1 MATRAAVVL
10 LLLMAAGATGQTL
23 NNQTLAGNYFFRH
36 LLFTTDNSAN
46 IADIR
51 SLWGTMQFD
60 GKGGYSFSG
69 QSAAGT
75 AGPVPMGGSGSYSV
89 SPAGAVTM
97 TNPQQSSLTL
107 NARWGSVTANE
118 AMLVASSTEG
128 AANTFDLLIAIQAP
142 TGAFAKPLTGGYWM
156 STLAFPSGAAAL
168 VSSSQFELQADGQGV
183 FDAITVN
190 GHSADVALGQPVTQT
205 IIGGTYAVESTGI
218 LLGGFPLQS
227 GLDAT
232 TQLLSGN
239 KTMYFST
246 NGNVILGGSSD
257 GSAQDIFVG
266 FVAGSGI
273 TWSQYFWNAGLR
285 FETSGGASAYTG
297 SLYADGTSNL
307 TFTRREHQ
315 LQPAGAV
322 TYDFTGAETF
332 ALANNGA
339 GTAELTSVA
348 VGADG
353 AGFAGTAQNAS
364 DAAGYEIYLGIG
376 RPSLSGAGVFLN
388 PLGVLNGA
396 GFAPAIDSI
405 CPGEYVALRGTN
417 LAPSAEVVEPPYPD
431 SVAGVSVM
439 INDVPA
445 PVRSIS
451 PTLLYVLV
459 PDATAGSTATIVVNN
474 NGTASNTVQVPVAAT
489 APAIFSLNGTGIG
502 PAAAL
507 HLDYSVVTAA
517 NPAKRGE
524 IVSIYLTGLGAVAPM
539 VTDGSAGGTNPLS
552 VVTAPVNVLV
562 GGQPATVLFQ
572 GLAPD
577 YPGLYV
583 MNVLVPADLNV
594 TATASFPLAIQ
605 TVDSFHDQ
613 VDLMVGP

>member
-1 MATRAAVVL
+1 
-10 LLLMAAGATGQTL
+10 
-23 NNQTLAGNYFFRH
+23 
-36 LLFTTDNSAN
+36 
-46 IADIR
+46 
-51 SLWGTMQFD
+51 
-60 GKGGYSFSG
+60 
-69 QSAAGT
+69 
-75 AGPVPMGGSGSYSV
+75 
-89 SPAGAVTM
+89 M

-118 AMLVASSTEG
+118 AMLVGSSTEG
-128 AANTFDLLIAIQAP
+128 AANTFDLLVAIQAP
-142 TGAFAKPLTGGYWM
+142 TGAFAKPLTGGYWV
-156 STLAFPSGAAAL
+156 STLAFPLGSAAL

-183 FDAITVN
+183 FDAVTVN
-190 GHSADVALGQPVTQT
+190 GHSANVALGQPVTQT
-205 IIGGTYAVESTGI
+205 IIGGTYAVESAGI
-218 LLGGFPLQS
+218 LLGGFPLQP

-239 KTMYFST
+239 KTMYFSA

-266 FVAGSGI
+266 FLAGSGI

-285 FETSGGASAYTG
+285 FETSGGASAYAG
-297 SLYADGTSNL
+297 SLYADGASNL

-339 GTAELTSVA
+339 GTAQLTSVA
-348 VGADG
+348 VGAGG
-353 AGFAGTAQNAS
+353 AGFAGAAQNAS

-405 CPGEYVALRGTN
+405 CPGEYVALAGTN
-417 LAPSAEVVEPPYPD
+417 LAPTTEAVEPPYPD
-431 SVAGVSVM
+431 SVSGVSVM

-474 NGTASNTVQVPVAAT
+474 NGTVSNAVQVPVAPT

-502 PAAAL
+502 PAAVL

-517 NPAKRGE
+517 TSGQARRDCLDLPDGIGRGGADSHGWVGRRNKSIERGDGTCKRAGGWAA
-524 IVSIYLTGLGAVAPM
+524 SDDSLPGPGAGLSGALCHQRGGPGGSEC
-539 VTDGSAGGTNPLS
+539 DGYRAISAGDPD
-552 VVTAPVNVLV
+552 
-562 GGQPATVLFQ
+562 GGQF
-572 GLAPD
+572 
-577 YPGLYV
+577 
-583 MNVLVPADLNV
+583 
-594 TATASFPLAIQ
+594 S
-605 TVDSFHDQ
+605 
-613 VDLMVGP
+613 

>member
-1 MATRAAVVL
+1 MATRAAAVL
-10 LLLMAAGATGQTL
+10 LLLTAAGATGQTL

-36 LLFTTDNSAN
+36 LLFTTGNFAG
-46 IADIR
+46 ITDIR
-51 SLWGTMQFD
+51 SLCGTMQFD

-69 QSAAGT
+69 QSAVGA
-75 AGPVPMGGSGSYSV
+75 AGPVPLGGSGSYSV
-89 SPAGAVTM
+89 SPAGVVTM
-97 TNPQQSSLTL
+97 TNPQQSSLML
-107 NARWGSVTANE
+107 NARWGGVSANE
-118 AMLVASSTEG
+118 GMLVGSSTEG
-128 AANTFDLLIAIQAP
+128 GANTFDLLIAIQAP
-142 TGAFAKPLTGGYWM
+142 AGAFAKPLTGRYWV
-156 STLAFPSGAAAL
+156 STLAFPSGSPAL
-168 VSSSQFELQADGQGV
+168 VSSSQFELQADGEGV
-183 FDAITVN
+183 FDAIAVN
-190 GHSADVALGQPVTQT
+190 GHSANVALGQPVTQT
-205 IIGGTYAVESTGI
+205 IVGGTYAVESTGI

-239 KTMYFST
+239 KTMYFSAS
-246 NGNVILGGSSD
+246 GNVILGGSSD

-266 FVAGSGI
+266 FLAGSGV
-273 TWSQYFWNAGLR
+273 TWSQSFWNAGLR
-285 FETSGGASAYTG
+285 FETSGGASAYAG
-297 SLYADGTSNL
+297 SLYSDGVSNL

-332 ALANNGA
+332 ALANDGA

-348 VGADG
+348 VGAGG
-353 AGFAGTAQNAS
+353 AGFVGTAESAN

-376 RPSLSGAGVFLN
+376 RPALSGAGVFLN

-396 GFAPAIDSI
+396 GFGPAIDSI
-405 CPGEYVALRGTN
+405 CPGEYVALEGTN
-417 LAPSAEVVEPPYPD
+417 LAPSTEAVEPPYPD
-431 SVAGVSVM
+431 SVAGVSVT

-459 PDATAGSTATIVVNN
+459 PDNTAGSSATIVVNN
-474 NGTASNTVQVPVAAT
+474 NGTVSNAVQVPVAPT
-489 APAIFSLNGTGIG
+489 APAVFSLNGTGVG
-502 PAAAL
+502 PAAVL
-507 HLDYSVVTAA
+507 HLDYSIVTAA
-517 NPAKRGE
+517 KPAKRGE
-524 IVSIYLTGLGAVAPM
+524 IVSIYLTGLGAVTPM
-539 VTDGSAGGTNPLS
+539 VTDGSAGGTKPLS

-583 MNVLVPADLNV
+583 MNVVVPADLNV
-594 TATASFPLAIQ
+594 TATGPFPLAIQ
-605 TVDSFHDQ
+605 TADSFHDQ